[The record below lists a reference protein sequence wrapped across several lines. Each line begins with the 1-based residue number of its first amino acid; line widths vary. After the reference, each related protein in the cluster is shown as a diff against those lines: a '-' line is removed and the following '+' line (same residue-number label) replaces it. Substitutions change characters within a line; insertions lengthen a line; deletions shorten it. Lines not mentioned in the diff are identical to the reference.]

1 MVLNP
6 KSYKDRNFEISKLIS
21 RLHRYTLRDWSFEGS
36 NICNLYYRTAQTCTE
51 LKVIW
56 QTGGVHR
63 YPIFTT
69 SHTTHQVMRSLFAA
83 VSVARFRSQ
92 HTRSIRDNLFFTIY
106 FGAFPTCDSTFPLVN
121 SDFPKHSVISISIPP
136 VCCSLY
142 WNISC
147 FVVLSLFP

>member
-6 KSYKDRNFEISKLIS
+6 KLYKYHSFEISKLTS
-21 RLHRYTLRDWSFEGS
+21 RSHCYTLRDWSFEDS
-36 NICNLYYRTAQTCTE
+36 NICNLYHQTAQTCTE
-51 LKVIW
+51 LNVIW

-106 FGAFPTCDSTFPLVN
+106 FGAFPTCDSTFLLVN

-136 VCCSLY
+136 VCWSLY

-147 FVVLSLFP
+147 FVVLS